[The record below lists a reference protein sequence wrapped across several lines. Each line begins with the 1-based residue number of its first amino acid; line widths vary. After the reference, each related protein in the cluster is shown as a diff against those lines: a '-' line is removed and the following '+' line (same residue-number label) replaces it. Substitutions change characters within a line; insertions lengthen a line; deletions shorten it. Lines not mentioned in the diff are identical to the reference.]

1 MNVRFFRTGAI
12 FMATAL
18 ACIAVACKQS
28 PKPEVAANQPVT
40 QPAPQPAPSVPNIH
54 VTPPIQA
61 KAAAPK
67 PGPKAVKKA
76 ATKDFGKGKAAVHFK
91 GSPHDRSF
99 WAEQLD
105 VDNSGNPVLVNE
117 AWDNHSKVLYISND
131 RTFSCGNGQSA
142 SGSTLMAI
150 YAKGNTR
157 KRPVGSGWWVSEL
170 NAGDCG
176 VPTEGLYGCRF
187 DAAGNNSDCG
197 SATIQPEVQDV
208 IIAPLP
214 SSSASSSS
222 STPSSS
228 SAPSSSVA
236 PGGASGQAP
245 PASSSTTP
253 QSSTPSGSTS
263 NQ

>member
-1 MNVRFFRTGAI
+1 MKVRLVRTGAI
-12 FMATAL
+12 FLATSL
-18 ACIAVACKQS
+18 AWITIACKQS

-40 QPAPQPAPSVPNIH
+40 QPAPKPAPSVPNIH
-54 VTPPIQA
+54 VTPPVQA

-67 PGPKAVKKA
+67 PGPKAVKKPD
-76 ATKDFGKGKAAVHFK
+76 TKDFGKGKATVHFK

-117 AWDNHSKVLYISND
+117 AWDNHSKILYISND
-131 RTFSCGNGQSA
+131 RTFTCGNGQSA

-150 YAKGNTR
+150 YGKGNTR
-157 KRPVGSGWWVSEL
+157 KRPAGSGWWVSEL

-176 VPTEGLYGCRF
+176 VATEGLYGCRF

-214 SSSASSSS
+214 PSSSAS
-222 STPSSS
+222 PSSS
-228 SAPSSSVA
+228 SSS
-236 PGGASGQAP
+236 GNGSGQAP
-245 PASSSTTP
+245 PASGGSAP
-253 QSSTPSGSTS
+253 ESSTPSGSTS